1 MVAPATPGQVRR
13 VVEPAVASLGLVLEG
28 VEVTRSGTTSVVRL
42 VVDLAPDDHGDLD
55 LDRVAEATRA
65 ASAALDAEDVVPG
78 HYTLEVS
85 SPGVDRPLT
94 ARRHYVRALR
104 RTVRLTLDDGSVV
117 TGRLAGVEGDD
128 DEPVAV
134 VVPSRSPGRGRRPV
148 DEPPVRVALARVTH
162 GKVVV
167 DLSGLGPVD
176 EHDDEQHDEHD
187 EHDEHGDEEEG

>member
-42 VVDLAPDDHGDLD
+42 VVDLAADDHGDLD

-167 DLSGLGPVD
+167 DLSGLGPAD
-176 EHDDEQHDEHD
+176 EHGDELHDA
-187 EHDEHGDEEEG
+187 HDEHGDEEEG